1 VKSESVIK
9 KPETGSN
16 NFSKSLKNIFGK
28 YSMYIFLIVIVVLFQ
43 ILTDGILLRPINI
56 TNVILQNSYVF
67 ILTIGMLM
75 LVLLGDID
83 LSVGSVM
90 AFTGA
95 ISAMLIIKYDL
106 NPVISVIICLLIGL
120 AIGAWQGFWVAY
132 VNVPAFIAT
141 LAGLLTF
148 RGLTIVILDGK
159 TLASYPDIFQSIGSG
174 FIPDLFNGSIHIVTL
189 LIGAAIT
196 AGYVFTSVK
205 DREKNRKLGAEI
217 ESKSYFSSKLI
228 VFSLAIVWITYV
240 LASYEGVPN
249 VLFIVVALALLAKYI
264 TNRTTVGRHLYAI
277 GGNEK
282 AASLSGIN
290 TKKVKFWTFAF
301 MGFMAAVAGLIFS
314 ARLNA
319 ASASAGDGFELDA
332 IAACYIGGASTSGG
346 IGTVIG
352 ALVGAMVMALLNNGM
367 SLMGVGVDWQ
377 QAIKGLV
384 LLFAVA
390 IDIYNKKKKEN

>member
-1 VKSESVIK
+1 MKNENIVKTSK
-9 KPETGSN
+9 TG
-16 NFSKSLKNIFGK
+16 NFDVSKSLKNVFGK
-28 YSMYIFLIVIVVLFQ
+28 YSMYIFLAVIIVLFQ
-43 ILTDGILLRPINI
+43 ILTDGTLLRPINI

-95 ISAMLIIKYDL
+95 ISALLIIKYDL
-106 NPVISVIICLLIGL
+106 NPIISIIICLLIGL
-120 AIGAWQGFWVAY
+120 AIGAWHGFWVAY

-148 RGLTIVILDGK
+148 RGLTIVVLDGK
-159 TLASYPDIFQSIGSG
+159 TIASYPNIFQSIGSG
-174 FIPDLFNGSIHIVTL
+174 FIPDLFNENLHIITL
-189 LIGAAIT
+189 IIGAVIT
-196 AGYVFTSVK
+196 AGYVFMSWT
-205 DREKNRKLGAEI
+205 DRNKNQKLGAEI
-217 ESKSYFSSKLI
+217 EPKFKFLSKI
-228 VFSLAIVWITYV
+228 IIFSLAIIWITYI
-240 LASYEGVPN
+240 LASYEGIPN
-249 VLFIVVALALLAKYI
+249 VLIIVVVFALVAKYI
-264 TNRTTVGRHLYAI
+264 TSRTTVGRHLYAI

-282 AASLSGIN
+282 AAALSGID

-390 IDIYNKKKKEN
+390 IDIYNKKKKES

>member
-1 VKSESVIK
+1 
-9 KPETGSN
+9 
-16 NFSKSLKNIFGK
+16 
-28 YSMYIFLIVIVVLFQ
+28 MYIFLAVIIVLFQ

-95 ISAMLIIKYDL
+95 ISAMLIINYDL
-106 NPVISVIICLLIGL
+106 NPVISVIICLLIGV

-159 TLASYPDIFQSIGSG
+159 TIASYPDIFQSIGSG
-174 FIPDLFNGSIHIVTL
+174 FIPDLFNGSLHIVTL

-196 AGYVFTSVK
+196 VGYVFISLK
-205 DREKNRKLGAEI
+205 DRDKNQKLGAEI
-217 ESKSYFSSKLI
+217 EAKSYFISKLI
-228 VFSLAIVWITYV
+228 VFSLAITWITYV
-240 LASYEGVPN
+240 LANYEGIPN
-249 VLFIVVALALLAKYI
+249 VLIIVVAFALLAKYI
-264 TNRTTVGRHLYAI
+264 TSRTTVGRHLYAI

-290 TKKVKFWTFAF
+290 TKKVKFLTFAF